1 MMGTIWR
8 TLFSYHHSFR
18 YLRRLHCHPHSFI
31 GSLIH
36 LLLRSQSPHLINV
49 LVPVK
54 SSLGWIFWR
63 TATTKCKSPIW
74 FIWTRKYSRNHFP
87 FNLLLISFYFGS
99 KQTHVEWNGSART
112 FRFVRPNPK
121 VVNYNW
127 QNNYLSLAG
136 ISPASLALCVLN
148 LLHSRLIRGEV
159 NSSYRPIQRLG

>member
-54 SSLGWIFWR
+54 SSLGGGYCGEQRRQNVNPPFGLSGLENIREITFHSICCWFHFILGPSRR
-63 TATTKCKSPIW
+63 TWNETEVPGPFDSFDLIRKSSI
-74 FIWTRKYSRNHFP
+74 IIDRIIICLLQESRR
-87 FNLLLISFYFGS
+87 L
-99 KQTHVEWNGSART
+99 
-112 FRFVRPNPK
+112 
-121 VVNYNW
+121 
-127 QNNYLSLAG
+127 LSL
-136 ISPASLALCVLN
+136 CVC
-148 LLHSRLIRGEV
+148 LIYYIPGSFV
-159 NSSYRPIQRLG
+159 V